1 MHLISKNA
9 KISPLCDLESSSKGS
24 RLVIGEDGMV
34 DAFVKIKFSGGLGDI
49 IIGDNCYIN
58 SGTVIYSGHGIVMGN
73 WVLIAANCTLSGSNH
88 EFGAKDKTVYD
99 QRFKPSR
106 GGIIIEDD
114 VWIGANTVISDG
126 AILRKGA
133 IIGAC
138 SFVNKEVDAYGIYAG
153 NPLKKIGERK

>member
-1 MHLISKNA
+1 
-9 KISPLCDLESSSKGS
+9 
-24 RLVIGEDGMV
+24 
-34 DAFVKIKFSGGLGDI
+34 
-49 IIGDNCYIN
+49 
-58 SGTVIYSGHGIVMGN
+58 MGN
-73 WVLIAANCTLSGSNH
+73 WVLIAANCTLSASNH
-88 EFGAKDKTVYD
+88 EISSRDKTVYD

-114 VWIGANTVISDG
+114 VWIGANTVISEG

-138 SFVNKEVDAYGIYAG
+138 SFVNREVESYGIYAG

>member
-1 MHLISKNA
+1 MHI
-9 KISPLCDLESSSKGS
+9 ISPTSNISSLSDLEKSSKGS
-24 RLVIGEDGMV
+24 KLIIGENCMV
-34 DAFVKIKFSGGLGDI
+34 DSFVKIKFSGGIGDI
-49 IIGDNCYIN
+49 VIGDNCYIN
-58 SGTVIYSGHGIVMGN
+58 SGTVIYSGNGIKMGN
-73 WVLIAANCTLSGSNH
+73 WVLIAANCTLSASNH
-88 EFGAKDKTVYD
+88 EVSAKDKTVYD

-138 SFVNKEVDAYGIYAG
+138 CFVNKEVEPYGIYAG

>member
-1 MHLISKNA
+1 MHIISATTN
-9 KISPLCDLESSSKGS
+9 ISSLSDLETSVKGS
-24 RLVIGEDGMV
+24 RLVIGENCLV
-34 DAFVKIKFSGGLGDI
+34 DAFVKMKFSGGTGDI

-58 SGTVIYSGHGIVMGN
+58 SGTVIYSGHGIMMGN

-126 AILRKGA
+126 AVLRKGA

-138 SFVNKEVDAYGIYAG
+138 SFVNKEVESYGIYAG
-153 NPLKKIGERK
+153 NPLKKIGQRK

>member
-1 MHLISKNA
+1 MHIISKTAN
-9 KISPLCDLESSSKGS
+9 ISPLADLETSSKGS
-24 RLVIGEDGMV
+24 KLIIGENSMV
-34 DAFVKIKFSGGLGDI
+34 DSFVKMKFSGGLGDI

-58 SGTVIYSGHGIVMGN
+58 SGTVIYSGHGIIMAN
-73 WVLIAANCTLSGSNH
+73 WVLIAANCTLSASNH
-88 EFGAKDKTVYD
+88 EFGSKDKTVYD

-106 GGIIIEDD
+106 GGIIIEED

-138 SFVNKEVDAYGIYAG
+138 SFVNKEVEPYGIYAG
-153 NPLKKIGERK
+153 NPLKKIGERL

>member
-1 MHLISKNA
+1 MHFISESA
-9 KISPLCDLESSSKGS
+9 SISPLCDLETSVKGS
-24 RLVIGEDGMV
+24 RLVIGDGCMV
-34 DAFVKIKFSGGLGDI
+34 DAFVKMKFSGGLGDI
-49 IIGDNCYIN
+49 VIGNNCYIN

-73 WVLIAANCTLSGSNH
+73 WVLIAANCTISASNH
-88 EFGAKDKTVYD
+88 EFSLKDKTVYD

-138 SFVNKEVDAYGIYAG
+138 SFVNKEVDSYGIYAG